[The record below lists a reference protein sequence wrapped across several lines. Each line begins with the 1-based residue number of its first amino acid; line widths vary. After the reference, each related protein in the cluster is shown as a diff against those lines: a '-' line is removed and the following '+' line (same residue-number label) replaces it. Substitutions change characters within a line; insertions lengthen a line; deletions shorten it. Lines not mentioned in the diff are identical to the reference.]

1 MGYDENNVFAK
12 ILLDEMPSHRVY
24 EDDKTLAFMD
34 IMPVA
39 KGHTLVIPK
48 TEATDIFEMDDEY
61 LAAVSKTTKK
71 VAEAIKKSLA
81 PSGVIITQL
90 NGSTAG
96 QTVFHYHM
104 HVIPVYDEAPFQPH
118 PSSVEEPKTLDLVAK
133 TIKEGLVTNG

>member
-48 TEATDIFEMDDEY
+48 TEATNIFEMDDEY

-90 NGSTAG
+90 NGSKAG

-118 PSSVEEPKTLDLVAK
+118 PSSVEKPKTLDLVAK
-133 TIKEGLVTNG
+133 TIKEGLATNG

>member
-12 ILLDEMPSHRVY
+12 ILLEEMPCHRVY

-48 TEATDIFEMDDEY
+48 TKATNIFEMDKEY
-61 LAAVSKTTKK
+61 LVAVSKTTKK
-71 VAEAIKKSLA
+71 IAEAIKQSLA

-104 HVIPVYDEAPFQPH
+104 HVIPVYDKAPFQPH
-118 PSSVEEPKTLDLVAK
+118 PSTVEEDKTLGLVAT
-133 TIKEGLVTNG
+133 TIKKGLATNG

>member
-48 TEATDIFEMDDEY
+48 TEATNIFEMDDEY

-71 VAEAIKKSLA
+71 VADAIKKSLA

-90 NGSTAG
+90 NGSKAG

-133 TIKEGLVTNG
+133 TIKEGLATNG